1 MKQPFPFFGLALD
14 DLFARFVVLE
24 RTKSNYSVGAM
35 FEEALPHD
43 TITGG
48 RIPDVDRFGKTLK
61 DIVKNP
67 HRKRMPK
74 HAIVSLP
81 DTHCFLMTMHLP
93 EHTGAE
99 LPEAVRWEAGQYLPF
114 AIDEVYLD
122 WEIITKENGLLTIQV
137 TATEKTT
144 ADQYV
149 KALDAAG
156 ITPLALIPN
165 SAALLFSLE
174 PKRLH
179 DGAILIHFSATTT
192 TLALLDDG
200 GIHATVTSPVFS
212 DQSLTSILVQKLK
225 LSHED
230 AEKAKVV
237 CGLDPSVSQGVV
249 RDALVGEIKQL
260 VAEIQRL
267 QAYATRR
274 EGGKPCDT
282 LFLTGPGAQLRS
294 LDQELQKRTKM
305 VLSTNPLR
313 HDIFH
318 LEKNKPLTD
327 HERSAFAP
335 ALGLVLFGLV

>member
-14 DLFARFVVLE
+14 DQYARFVVLE
-24 RTKSNYSVGAM
+24 RSKNTYYVDAM
-35 FEEALPHD
+35 FEEALPGD
-43 TITGG
+43 VITDG
-48 RIPDVDRFGKTLK
+48 RISDADRFGKTLR
-61 DIVKNP
+61 DMMKNP
-67 HRKRMPK
+67 HQKHVPK
-74 HAIVSLP
+74 HAMVSLP
-81 DTHCFLMTMHLP
+81 DTHCFLMTMRLP

-122 WEIITKENGLLTIQV
+122 WEVMAKDNGLLTIQV
-137 TATEKTT
+137 AATEKTT

-149 KALDAAG
+149 KALGIAG

-179 DGAILIHFSATTT
+179 GGAILVHFSSTST
-192 TLALLDDG
+192 TLALLDGG
-200 GIHATVTSPVFS
+200 GIHATVTTPVFS
-212 DQSLTSILVQKLK
+212 DQSLTAILVQKLK

-237 CGLDPSVSQGVV
+237 CGLDPTVSQGVV

-267 QAYATRR
+267 QAYAVHRD
-274 EGGKPCDT
+274 GGRTCDA

-305 VLSTNPLR
+305 LLSTNPLR
-313 HDIFH
+313 RDIAH

-327 HERSAFAP
+327 HERSVFAP
-335 ALGLVLFGLV
+335 ALGLSLFGLL